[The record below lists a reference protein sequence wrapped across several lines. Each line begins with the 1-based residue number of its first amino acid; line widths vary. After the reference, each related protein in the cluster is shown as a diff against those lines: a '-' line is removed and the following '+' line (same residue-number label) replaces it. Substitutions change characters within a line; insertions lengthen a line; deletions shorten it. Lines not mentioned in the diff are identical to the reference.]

1 MQPTTT
7 TTIRVSGVIYT
18 SYDSP
23 WLSTDDG
30 DFCISGAIARQIR
43 DAEGDLLIE
52 VNTPGGDIHG
62 LAEISSALTDWSVS
76 HPDRKAEIR
85 VGALAASSGAALLVY
100 APRVNTRI
108 TAHKESRIMF
118 HGATVSL
125 EYAAADNCRDLAES
139 LESFNTTLKGA
150 LLARTKIPPQLINTW
165 FEASREGW
173 MTADTALSYGI
184 IDDIITSDQAA
195 PIPRISNITLNKL
208 KGLVAMPT
216 PKRFKNEATPESTPG
231 IAPEQEPAENSDTTP
246 EQEPKKGSQPGATP
260 EQEPAENSDT
270 TPEQE
275 PKKGS
280 QPGATPEQEPAE
292 NSDATPEQEP
302 NKDDPVAALRKQ
314 VSDLLRRVDE
324 LTRHLDHAHAIN
336 RKLTP
341 GLTAPRKAEKPL
353 DFASAIDAIRKEHPR
368 MSYDDAFCAAK
379 AKHED
384 LYNKLFTR

>member
-260 EQEPAENSDT
+260 EQEPAENSD
-270 TPEQE
+270 
-275 PKKGS
+275 
-280 QPGATPEQEPAE
+280 
-292 NSDATPEQEP
+292 ATPEQEP